1 MSGFKERLDAEFAE
15 LSERVQKLSEFL
27 ETRAALTVHSN
38 EQLNLLVIQLHCM
51 KAYQSVLE
59 RRIQILK
66 EDKQ

>member
-1 MSGFKERLDAEFAE
+1 MINQRRKTPLNTRDP
-15 LSERVQKLSEFL
+15 RVQKLSEFL